1 MSDNCSDTVTRM
13 ITNASLPE
21 LTESEWAVI
30 KAVWSLEP
38 CPAPT
43 VQEHL
48 AGQRDWSVSTVRT
61 VMERM
66 AAKGLLTSEKLR
78 NLTLYRSAV
87 SRQQAQL
94 GELRYALNNAFDGA
108 LTPMVQCLLESER
121 LDSGQLDQL
130 EALIAARRKTARAKN
145 SKTPSPTPKP

>member
-1 MSDNCSDTVTRM
+1 M

-30 KAVWSLEP
+30 KAVWQLEP

-66 AAKGLLTSEKLR
+66 AAKGFLTSEKLR

-94 GELRYALNNAFDGA
+94 GELRYALKNAFDGA

-130 EALIAARRKTARAKN
+130 EALIAAQRQARVIKIRTRK
-145 SKTPSPTPKP
+145 P

>member
-1 MSDNCSDTVTRM
+1 MVTHM

-94 GELRYALNNAFDGA
+94 GELRYALKNAFDGA

-130 EALIAARRKTARAKN
+130 EALIAAQRQARAIKIR
-145 SKTPSPTPKP
+145 TRKP

>member
-1 MSDNCSDTVTRM
+1 MNLQT
-13 ITNASLPE
+13 SLPE
-21 LTESEWAVI
+21 LTEAEWAVI

-61 VMERM
+61 LMERM

-87 SRQQAQL
+87 SRHQAQL
-94 GELRYALNNAFDGA
+94 GELRYALKNAFDGA
-108 LTPMVQCLLESER
+108 LTPMVECLLESER
-121 LDSGQLDQL
+121 LDASQLDQL
-130 EALIAARRKTARAKN
+130 EALIAARRKTARAKHP
-145 SKTPSPTPKP
+145 KTPSPTPKP

>member
-1 MSDNCSDTVTRM
+1 M

-61 VMERM
+61 LMERM

-94 GELRYALNNAFDGA
+94 GELRYALKNAFDGA

-121 LDSGQLDQL
+121 LDATQLNQL

>member
-1 MSDNCSDTVTRM
+1 M

-61 VMERM
+61 LMERM

-94 GELRYALNNAFDGA
+94 GELRYALKNAFDGA
-108 LTPMVQCLLESER
+108 LTPMLQCLLESER
-121 LDSGQLDQL
+121 LDATQLDQL
-130 EALIAARRKTARAKN
+130 EALIAARRKTARAKH

>member
-1 MSDNCSDTVTRM
+1 M

-61 VMERM
+61 LMERM

-94 GELRYALNNAFDGA
+94 GELRYALKNAFDGA

-121 LDSGQLDQL
+121 LDATQLDQL
-130 EALIAARRKTARAKN
+130 EALIAARRTTARAKN

>member
-1 MSDNCSDTVTRM
+1 M
-13 ITNASLPE
+13 ITNASLSE

-61 VMERM
+61 LMERM

-94 GELRYALNNAFDGA
+94 GELRYALKNAFDGA

-121 LDSGQLDQL
+121 LDATQLDQL
-130 EALIAARRKTARAKN
+130 EALIAARRKTARAKHP
-145 SKTPSPTPKP
+145 KTPSPTPKP

>member
-1 MSDNCSDTVTRM
+1 M

-48 AGQRDWSVSTVRT
+48 AKQRDWSVSTVRT
-61 VMERM
+61 LMERM

-94 GELRYALNNAFDGA
+94 GELRYALKNAFDGA

-121 LDSGQLDQL
+121 LDATQLDQL

-145 SKTPSPTPKP
+145 PKTPSPTPKP

>member
-1 MSDNCSDTVTRM
+1 
-13 ITNASLPE
+13 
-21 LTESEWAVI
+21 
-30 KAVWSLEP
+30 
-38 CPAPT
+38 

-94 GELRYALNNAFDGA
+94 GELRYALKNAFDGA

-130 EALIAARRKTARAKN
+130 EALIAAQRQARAT
-145 SKTPSPTPKP
+145 KTRTRKP

>member
-1 MSDNCSDTVTRM
+1 M
-13 ITNASLPE
+13 ITNAPLPE

-61 VMERM
+61 LMERM

-94 GELRYALNNAFDGA
+94 GELRYALKNAFDGA

-121 LDSGQLDQL
+121 LDASQLDQL

>member
-1 MSDNCSDTVTRM
+1 M

-48 AGQRDWSVSTVRT
+48 AGERDWSVSTVRT
-61 VMERM
+61 LMERM

-94 GELRYALNNAFDGA
+94 GELRYALKNAFDGA

-121 LDSGQLDQL
+121 LDASQLDQL
-130 EALIAARRKTARAKN
+130 EALIAARRKTTRAKN

>member
-1 MSDNCSDTVTRM
+1 M

-61 VMERM
+61 LMERM

-94 GELRYALNNAFDGA
+94 GELRYALKNAFDGA

-121 LDSGQLDQL
+121 LDASQLDQL
-130 EALIAARRKTARAKN
+130 EALIAARRKTTRVKH
-145 SKTPSPTPKP
+145 SKTPSPTSKP

>member
-1 MSDNCSDTVTRM
+1 M

-61 VMERM
+61 LMERM

-94 GELRYALNNAFDGA
+94 GELRYALKNAFDGA

-121 LDSGQLDQL
+121 LDATQLDQL

>member
-1 MSDNCSDTVTRM
+1 M

-94 GELRYALNNAFDGA
+94 GELRYALKNAFDGA

-121 LDSGQLDQL
+121 LASGQLDQL
-130 EALIAARRKTARAKN
+130 EALIAARRKTARAKH

>member
-1 MSDNCSDTVTRM
+1 M

-48 AGQRDWSVSTVRT
+48 AKQRDWSVSTVRT
-61 VMERM
+61 LMERM

-94 GELRYALNNAFDGA
+94 GELRYALKNAFDGA

-121 LDSGQLDQL
+121 LDASQLDQL
-130 EALIAARRKTARAKN
+130 EALIAARRKTARAKH

>member
-1 MSDNCSDTVTRM
+1 M
-13 ITNASLPE
+13 ITNTSLPE

-61 VMERM
+61 LMERM

-94 GELRYALNNAFDGA
+94 GELRYALKNAFDGA

-121 LDSGQLDQL
+121 LDASQLDQL
-130 EALIAARRKTARAKN
+130 EALIAARRKTARSKN

>member
-1 MSDNCSDTVTRM
+1 M
-13 ITNASLPE
+13 ITDPSLPE

-30 KAVWSLEP
+30 KAVWQLEP

-94 GELRYALNNAFDGA
+94 GELRYALKNAFDGA

-130 EALIAARRKTARAKN
+130 EALIAAQRQARATK
-145 SKTPSPTPKP
+145 SSTRKPGSIRS

>member
-1 MSDNCSDTVTRM
+1 
-13 ITNASLPE
+13 
-21 LTESEWAVI
+21 
-30 KAVWSLEP
+30 
-38 CPAPT
+38 
-43 VQEHL
+43 L

-61 VMERM
+61 LMERM

-94 GELRYALNNAFDGA
+94 GELRYALKNAFDGA

-121 LDSGQLDQL
+121 LDATQLDQL
-130 EALIAARRKTARAKN
+130 EALIAARRKTTRAKH

>member
-1 MSDNCSDTVTRM
+1 M

-66 AAKGLLTSEKLR
+66 AAKGFLTSEKLR

-94 GELRYALNNAFDGA
+94 GELRYALKNAFDGA

-130 EALIAARRKTARAKN
+130 EDLIAARRKTARAKN

>member
-1 MSDNCSDTVTRM
+1 M
-13 ITNASLPE
+13 ITNPSLPE
-21 LTESEWAVI
+21 LTEAEWAVI
-30 KAVWSLEP
+30 KAVWQLEP

-94 GELRYALNNAFDGA
+94 GELRYALKNAFDGA

-130 EALIAARRKTARAKN
+130 EALIAAQRQARATK
-145 SKTPSPTPKP
+145 SSTRKPGSIRS

>member
-1 MSDNCSDTVTRM
+1 M
-13 ITNASLPE
+13 ITNASMPE

-94 GELRYALNNAFDGA
+94 GELRYALKNAFDGA

-130 EALIAARRKTARAKN
+130 EDLIAARRKTARAKN

>member
-1 MSDNCSDTVTRM
+1 M

-43 VQEHL
+43 VQEYL

-94 GELRYALNNAFDGA
+94 GELRYALKNAFDGA

-130 EALIAARRKTARAKN
+130 EDLIAARRKTARAKN

>member
-1 MSDNCSDTVTRM
+1 M

-61 VMERM
+61 LMERM

-94 GELRYALNNAFDGA
+94 GELRYALKNAFDGA

-121 LDSGQLDQL
+121 LDASQLDQL
-130 EALIAARRKTARAKN
+130 EALIAARRKTTRAKN
-145 SKTPSPTPKP
+145 PKTPSPTPKP

>member
-1 MSDNCSDTVTRM
+1 M

-61 VMERM
+61 LMERM

-94 GELRYALNNAFDGA
+94 GELRYALKNAFDGA
-108 LTPMVQCLLESER
+108 LTPMLQCLLESER
-121 LDSGQLDQL
+121 LDATQLDQL

>member
-1 MSDNCSDTVTRM
+1 MPM
-13 ITNASLPE
+13 IHNPSLPE
-21 LTESEWAVI
+21 LTEAEWAVI
-30 KAVWSLEP
+30 KAVWQLEP

-94 GELRYALNNAFDGA
+94 GELRYALKNAFDGA

-130 EALIAARRKTARAKN
+130 EALITAQRQARA
-145 SKTPSPTPKP
+145 PKSRTRKP

>member
-1 MSDNCSDTVTRM
+1 M

-66 AAKGLLTSEKLR
+66 AAKGFLTSEKLR

-94 GELRYALNNAFDGA
+94 GELRYALKNAFDGA

>member
-1 MSDNCSDTVTRM
+1 M

-61 VMERM
+61 LMERM

-94 GELRYALNNAFDGA
+94 GELRYALKNAFDGA

-121 LDSGQLDQL
+121 LDASQLDQL
-130 EALIAARRKTARAKN
+130 EALIAARRKTARAKH
-145 SKTPSPTPKP
+145 SKTPLPTPKP

>member
-1 MSDNCSDTVTRM
+1 M

-61 VMERM
+61 LMERM

-94 GELRYALNNAFDGA
+94 GELRYALKNAFDGA

-121 LDSGQLDQL
+121 LDATQLDQL
-130 EALIAARRKTARAKN
+130 EALIAARRKTTRAKN
-145 SKTPSPTPKP
+145 PKTPSSTPKP

>member
-1 MSDNCSDTVTRM
+1 M
-13 ITNASLPE
+13 ITNPSLPE

-30 KAVWSLEP
+30 KAVWQLEP

-94 GELRYALNNAFDGA
+94 GELRYALKNAFDGA

>member
-94 GELRYALNNAFDGA
+94 GELRYALKNAFDGA

-130 EALIAARRKTARAKN
+130 EALITAQRQARA
-145 SKTPSPTPKP
+145 PKSRTRKP

>member
-1 MSDNCSDTVTRM
+1 M
-13 ITNASLPE
+13 IKNPSLPE

-30 KAVWSLEP
+30 KAVWQLEP

-94 GELRYALNNAFDGA
+94 GELRYALKNAFDGA

-130 EALIAARRKTARAKN
+130 EALIAAQRQARATT
-145 SKTPSPTPKP
+145 SRTRKP